1 MWTLLRNRLL
11 TLLLGFWLAA
21 PAQAFDA
28 FECDCAQ
35 QVGTCSAT
43 VRILKTG
50 GSAPSYSAEL
60 LVQSS
65 APVCSR
71 VSYLIDQTPYT
82 TVLTR
87 RNQDTESTSGTSPI
101 KAANVKVQGCA
112 LCARKSA
119 FAPNEPGAAPDDGGA
134 AQAFSAGLAPGGFD
148 PASKQAGFDA
158 AVSTGRARDA
168 AFNSIV
174 TGLGAA
180 AAITSAAAQAQQAG
194 AAPTPG
200 QRAAPSNSSRSS
212 QYDLRNA
219 GPQGGGKCMDPAAP
233 GCPYHLGTYDPV
245 GAPK

>member
-1 MWTLLRNRLL
+1 MWTLLRNRLPA
-11 TLLLGFWLAA
+11 LLLGFWLAA

-65 APVCSR
+65 APACSR

-112 LCARKSA
+112 ICARKSA
-119 FAPNEPGAAPDDGGA
+119 FAASESAPAPDDSGA
-134 AQAFSAGLAPGGFD
+134 SRAFSAGLAPGGFD

-158 AVSTGRARDA
+158 AVSGGRARDA
-168 AFNSIV
+168 SFNSIIS
-174 TGLGAA
+174 GLGAA
-180 AAITSAAAQAQQAG
+180 AAITSAAAQARQAG
-194 AAPTPG
+194 AQQPPATP
-200 QRAAPSNSSRSS
+200 SRSGYS
-212 QYDLRNA
+212 PQYDLRSA
-219 GPQGGGKCMDPAAP
+219 DPQGGGRCPDPSAP
-233 GCPYHLGTYDPV
+233 GCPYHLGTYDPL